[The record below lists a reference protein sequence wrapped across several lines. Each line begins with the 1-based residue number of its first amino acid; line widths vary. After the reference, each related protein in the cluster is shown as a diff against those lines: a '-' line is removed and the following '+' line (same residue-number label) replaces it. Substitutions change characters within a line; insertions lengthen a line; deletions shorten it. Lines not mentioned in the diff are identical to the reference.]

1 MNPVDALW
9 GVADAVGKAVGDG
22 FTLAAEVLCPRDHS
36 CEERLRSW
44 EAAAV
49 AVEGE
54 ICDEAEACEGVDL
67 LCTCGHPS
75 GDHYRAGGLID
86 PCGKCDCLDLTY
98 KSSAA
103 VSAAAD
109 PSPTVPNAHS
119 VVGDCPGS
127 DSVILPTVE
136 PGPQTSHPPSY
147 QEAVSEAH
155 PRNHVWLWEY
165 DASGRSCKLCGYVDR
180 SFPAPV
186 VVAGE
191 SPREEDEQPSLGEP
205 GCSCWVGRDPA
216 CPEHNDRAAEPV
228 SFDDL
233 AAHIMGDFTS
243 GQECDPLTATLID
256 GLASLIAHSL
266 LADFNITKK

>member
-9 GVADAVGKAVGDG
+9 DVVAAVGRAVADG

-49 AVEGE
+49 AVEDE
-54 ICDEAEACEGVDL
+54 ICDEAETCEGVDL

-136 PGPQTSHPPSY
+136 PGPQTAVETGHDMGLNWACEMFPQHQKHAPSRADASAPP
-147 QEAVSEAH
+147 AVSAQTCSSDG
-155 PRNHVWLWEY
+155 RA
-165 DASGRSCKLCGYVDR
+165 DA
-180 SFPAPV
+180 
-186 VVAGE
+186 VAIAE
-191 SPREEDEQPSLGEP
+191 SVTHEDLYMHL
-205 GCSCWVGRDPA
+205 V
-216 CPEHNDRAAEPV
+216 RAAHRANTGHVDVLIEE
-228 SFDDL
+228 
-233 AAHIMGDFTS
+233 FTN
-243 GQECDPLTATLID
+243 
-256 GLASLIAHSL
+256 SL
-266 LADFNITKK
+266 LTDFSIVKREGK